1 MNPNQ
6 QISSY
11 RADLES
17 SNCTVY
23 EMPVTEGV
31 LLKLAY
37 ASKSLRSKHKKLKYE
52 TDIKKKQR
60 VDKLLRLKWI
70 IQKIIFQ
77 IA

>member
-1 MNPNQ
+1 
-6 QISSY
+6 
-11 RADLES
+11 
-17 SNCTVY
+17 
-23 EMPVTEGV
+23 MPVTEGV